1 MGKQIALLL
10 ATVFILS
17 SSILATDS
25 LAGKKPYKSLALEA
39 AGADKSKAA
48 ETNNDGVRHF
58 RGGRHWSEAGEFF
71 EEALKKDPNLAEAH
85 FNLALVHHKKG
96 RHGKAKEHFKKAAEL
111 APGNEKI
118 QSSKVLKE
126 HIK

>member
-1 MGKQIALLL
+1 MKQLLALLIS
-10 ATVFILS
+10 VGFIFAS
-17 SSILATDS
+17 NTIVADA
-25 LAGKKPYKSLALEA
+25 AGKKPYKSLALEA

-48 ETNNDGVRHF
+48 EANNDGVRHF

-71 EEALKKDPNLAEAH
+71 ENALKLDPNLPEAH

-96 RHGKAKEHFKKAAEL
+96 RHAKATEHFKKAAEL
-111 APGNEKI
+111 APNDPRIRNSEI
-118 QSSKVLKE
+118 LKA